1 MRNDAERIAALAA
14 LMERHDLAEVKVK
27 IGDQAVEIVRTP
39 PAAAAPPAAGAS
51 DEGAPVATP
60 SAPPPPQASALVK
73 KVTAPLVGV
82 FYRAPQPGAAPF
94 VEIGDR
100 VVVGQTLCI
109 VEAMKLMNEITSDY
123 AGVVTRVV
131 AENSALV
138 TLGEELFWI
147 EP

>member
-39 PAAAAPPAAGAS
+39 PAAAAPAAAGAN
-51 DEGAPVATP
+51 DDGAPVTMPA
-60 SAPPPPQASALVK
+60 APAPPQASALVK
-73 KVTAPLVGV
+73 KVIAPLVGV